1 MKTEFDY
8 IHFVEKAHL
17 GVTTVWHCFNG
28 HHDLLGIVKWNPH
41 WRQYCYFIESSLKD
55 EFIVFS
61 SGCLTDI
68 VSFLTQVNELHKL
81 DLIKRKKEANN
92 E

>member
-1 MKTEFDY
+1 MKTEFEYFSMEELHDCKGSTKQW
-8 IHFVEKAHL
+8 FCMGKGCQL
-17 GVTTVWHCFNG
+17 G
-28 HHDLLGIVKWNPH
+28 LVKWYGA
-41 WRQYCYFIESSLKD
+41 WRQYVFYPECDTI
-55 EFIVFS
+55 FS

-68 VSFLTQVNELHKL
+68 VNFLTEVNELHKL